1 MPSNCDARAGGCA
14 RATRATMLGE
24 SVGANHG
31 SNPLQLY
38 RALQTKNMPG
48 ERVQVECHNANGF
61 WSSGPQCD
69 VKPLYLEPGM
79 CDGKPNTTRFS

>member
-1 MPSNCDARAGGCA
+1 MPSDARAGGCA

-31 SNPLQLY
+31 SNPLQLH
-38 RALQTKNMPG
+38 RALQKKNMPG
-48 ERVQVECHNANGF
+48 VRVQVECHGF

-69 VKPLYLEPGM
+69 GKPLYLEPGM